1 MAVEWESCVLK
12 EGVGRPLLP
21 SPQIQTKKGL
31 LAWWP
36 FLYGDIAVQVFPSWG
51 FVVGWTKQSKAHK
64 QAKLLSVQL
73 SIIDS
78 QTISG
83 LTFQDAQVF
92 ASLIIWYLF
101 ECFLL
106 LTVSLLFWG
115 ETKRQDWGISSP
127 AVLIKPQRLCI
138 PRGSDAAYSQR
149 AHQGVNYAWELPG
162 CTAVR
167 GVSSSPHVSSEKQL

>member
-1 MAVEWESCVLK
+1 M
-12 EGVGRPLLP
+12 GTLLF
-21 SPQIQTKKGL
+21 KCFHLGDL
-31 LAWWP
+31 L
-36 FLYGDIAVQVFPSWG
+36 WG
-51 FVVGWTKQSKAHK
+51 ELNNQKAHK

-73 SIIDS
+73 SIIES
-78 QTISG
+78 QTISV

-106 LTVSLLFWG
+106 LTVSSFEGKQKDRTEALALQLF
-115 ETKRQDWGISSP
+115 SSS
-127 AVLIKPQRLCI
+127 L
-138 PRGSDAAYSQR
+138 RGSAFQGVPNAAYSQR